1 MVVFPRAKINVGLNI
16 IRKRDDGFHDI
27 ETMFLPVNLCDAL
40 EFVPASNSSSGDELT
55 LSGYLTGGDTADNLV
70 LKAVNLLRKTAPFP
84 RLRIHLHKAI
94 PAGSGLGGG
103 SSDASSM
110 LVGLNRYFSLGF
122 TCEELSDLALELGSD
137 CPVFISGTPVL
148 ASGRG
153 EIFEPAPAIPD
164 GLRIV
169 IIHEPIH
176 ISTSEAYRNCK
187 PQIPPVRLM
196 ELTRR
201 PVSEWKQTIRNDFED
216 YAFSRFPVLREIKES
231 LYKAG
236 AVYSS
241 MSGSGSAIYGL
252 FTGEPGLPQKI
263 KGKIIYQGPM

>member
-1 MVVFPRAKINVGLNI
+1 MVIFPRAKINVGLNI
-16 IRKRDDGFHDI
+16 IRKRDDGYHDI

-40 EFVPASNSSSGDELT
+40 EFVPSSNYSAVDELT
-55 LSGYLTGGDTADNLV
+55 LSGLMTGGETADNLV
-70 LKAVNLLRKTAPFP
+70 LKAVKILRTRAPFP
-84 RLRIHLHKAI
+84 TLKIHLHKAI

-110 LVGLNRYFSLGF
+110 LVGINKYFSLGL
-122 TCEELSDLALELGSD
+122 TCEELADLALELGSD

-153 EIFEPAPAIPD
+153 EIFERAPAIPA
-164 GLRIV
+164 GLKVV
-169 IIHEPIH
+169 IIHEAIH

-187 PQIPPVRLM
+187 PHIPSVRLS
-196 ELTRR
+196 ELARR
-201 PVSEWKQTIRNDFED
+201 PISEWKETIKNDFED
-216 YAFSRFPVLREIKES
+216 YAFSMFPVLGEIKKS
-231 LYKAG
+231 LYNAG

-252 FTGEPGLPQKI
+252 FTGEPKLPQKI